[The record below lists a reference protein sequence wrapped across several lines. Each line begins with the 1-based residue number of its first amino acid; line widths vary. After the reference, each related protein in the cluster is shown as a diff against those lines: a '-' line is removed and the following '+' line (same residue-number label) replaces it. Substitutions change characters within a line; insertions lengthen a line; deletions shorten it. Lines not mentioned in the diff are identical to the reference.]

1 MILCYFYFVLYIC
14 DVCYDYLSWLFFF
27 FLIMI
32 FAKALQVN
40 GTLFFLRKMLFK
52 RDCTVQIVMSLSPLP
67 FLNEGISQDYFSK

>member
-40 GTLFFLRKMLFK
+40 GTLFFFK
-52 RDCTVQIVMSLSPLP
+52 KNVI
-67 FLNEGISQDYFSK
+67 